1 MEQGISEF
9 EYAIIV
15 IIDEFQEF
23 TQDGIC
29 AELLRRLVTA
39 GRAAQIHCVL
49 ATQHPTLR
57 SFGGEMAIKRN
68 LPGRLALR
76 VLDQKASEVVLGR
89 PQPRADLLAGAGDA
103 YVVGSTAIH
112 RVQIA
117 LVDKAEWESLPRYE
131 TPIRAWGGPISDLGQ
146 DPAPRGGFTGRELAA
161 GLIAAKLGFGRIKL
175 IQLLQRLGLG
185 AGSVRADRLLA
196 LGREALEALADLGF
210 VVKQVEAAINLG
222 GEE

>member
-1 MEQGISEF
+1 MEQGISDF

-15 IIDEFQEF
+15 IVDEFQEF

-29 AELLRRLVTA
+29 AELLRRIVTA

-49 ATQHPTLR
+49 ATQHPTWKA
-57 SFGGEMAIKRN
+57 FGGEMAIKRN

-89 PQPRADLLAGAGDA
+89 PQPRADLLGGAGDA
-103 YVVGSTAIH
+103 YVVGSATIH

-117 LVDKAEWESLPRYE
+117 LVDKADWESLPRYE
-131 TPIRAWGGPISDLGQ
+131 TPIRAWGPLTDIGQEPI
-146 DPAPRGGFTGRELAA
+146 PRGGFTGRELAC
-161 GLIAAKLGFGRIKL
+161 GIVAAKLGLGRIKL
-175 IQLLQRLGLG
+175 LKLLQRQGLG
-185 AGSVRADRLLA
+185 AGSVRADRLA
-196 LGREALEALADLGF
+196 NLGREILEALADLGF
-210 VVKQVEAAINLG
+210 VVKQAEAAIKLG

>member
-1 MEQGISEF
+1 MEQGISDF

-15 IIDEFQEF
+15 IVDEFQEF

-29 AELLRRLVTA
+29 AELLRRIVTA

-49 ATQHPTLR
+49 ATQHPTWKA
-57 SFGGEMAIKRN
+57 FGGEMAIKRN

-103 YVVGSTAIH
+103 YVVGATAIH

-131 TPIRAWGGPISDLGQ
+131 TPIRAWGPLTDLGQ
-146 DPAPRGGFTGRELAA
+146 DPARGGFTGRELAA

-196 LGREALEALADLGF
+196 LGREALEALAELGF
-210 VVKQVEAAINLG
+210 VVKQVEAAIPHLG